1 MKYVI
6 IGNSAAGI
14 AAVEGIRSRDAEGEI
29 VLISDEPHHT
39 YGRPL
44 ISYYLLGV
52 TDRRRMQ
59 YRPEDFYRKNGVR
72 TLFGVRAEKIDAA
85 EKQVML
91 SNGEKIGYGKLL
103 VAAGS
108 RPFVPPTEGLDSV
121 ENKFTFMTF
130 GDALAL
136 EKAVSKRRR
145 VLIVGAGLI
154 GLKCFEGIAARA
166 KSVSVVD
173 MADRVL
179 PSVLDEYGARIVR
192 RALEEKGAKFFLS
205 DCVERFSGNVA
216 YLKSGAEIG
225 FDVLVIAVG
234 VRPNTELVAQAGG
247 AVRRGIAIDARCRSS
262 LQDVFAAGDCAESR
276 DAVTG
281 EHKVLALLPNA
292 YFQGHCAGVNMAG
305 GEESFDSAI
314 AMNAVGFFGTHVL
327 TAGTYEGESYVE
339 KEGEKYK
346 KLFFKDGCLNGFILV
361 NEPERAGIYT
371 SLVRE
376 RTPLS
381 QVDFELLKR
390 APALMAFSQAA
401 RAEKLA
407 RRV

>member
-1 MKYVI
+1 
-6 IGNSAAGI
+6 
-14 AAVEGIRSRDAEGEI
+14 
-29 VLISDEPHHT
+29 
-39 YGRPL
+39 
-44 ISYYLLGV
+44 
-52 TDRRRMQ
+52 
-59 YRPEDFYRKNGVR
+59 
-72 TLFGVRAEKIDAA
+72 
-85 EKQVML
+85 
-91 SNGEKIGYGKLL
+91 
-103 VAAGS
+103 
-108 RPFVPPTEGLDSV
+108 
-121 ENKFTFMTF
+121 MTF

-179 PSVLDEYGARIVR
+179 PSVLDEYGAGIVR

-247 AVRRGIAIDARCRSS
+247 TVRRGIAIDARCRTS

-327 TAGTYEGESYVE
+327 TAGAYEGEIYVE